1 MSTALSRQHVQ
12 TMASPYLMDICQV
25 RQNPAKSSGR
35 SNNEAVPYGRGEG
48 LVDSPRHPE
57 TGVFLPILPHSSA
70 AIRLWRHG
78 AQRRVLRGYIRT
90 PMRPVAPFIGGGRY
104 GA

>member
-1 MSTALSRQHVQ
+1 MNAAHSALIGLEHSQGELIFFLESTR
-12 TMASPYLMDICQV
+12 
-25 RQNPAKSSGR
+25 KSFVGFER
-35 SNNEAVPYGRGEG
+35 ECVLYGRGEG